1 MRTMWPHILDIDI
14 VIIFHLFYFWRE
26 RSFVIN
32 PLQHT
37 GIMLVSPNPDHMDHA
52 LHLVMASHRLTSS
65 NAAAPCLLASH
76 RLHIRYHVV
85 HFKYQITENQPV
97 VGWLGGSGT
106 PRFDVSKMEEYSCV
120 GCGVPDDIVV
130 IVVTSSISIPVGSV
144 SWMHFPGCARR
155 GRVCVRE

>member
-106 PRFDVSKMEEYSCV
+106 PRFDALVSQKWRNILV
-120 GCGVPDDIVV
+120 WDAA
-130 IVVTSSISIPVGSV
+130 
-144 SWMHFPGCARR
+144 FPMTLW
-155 GRVCVRE
+155 